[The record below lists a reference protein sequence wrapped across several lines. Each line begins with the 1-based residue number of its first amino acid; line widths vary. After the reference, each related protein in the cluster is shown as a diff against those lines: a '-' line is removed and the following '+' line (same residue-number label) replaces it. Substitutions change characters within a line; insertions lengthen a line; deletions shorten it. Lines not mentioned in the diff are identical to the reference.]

1 MVLGETV
8 WEKLS
13 FSSLLRDWRHESF
26 MFYKKKYMNVP
37 DVGEE
42 VCKNQTLEETKKA
55 REELG

>member
-1 MVLGETV
+1 
-8 WEKLS
+8 
-13 FSSLLRDWRHESF
+13 